1 MRENGGS
8 RITLCGEKT
17 HRSRTSLAT
26 TKDSPSTV
34 KNRLRRA
41 GETFSSNGSG

>member
-8 RITLCGEKT
+8 RITLCGEKM

-26 TKDSPSTV
+26 TQLPPSGK
-34 KNRLRRA
+34 KNRSRRS
-41 GETFSSNGSG
+41 GETLSSSAAG